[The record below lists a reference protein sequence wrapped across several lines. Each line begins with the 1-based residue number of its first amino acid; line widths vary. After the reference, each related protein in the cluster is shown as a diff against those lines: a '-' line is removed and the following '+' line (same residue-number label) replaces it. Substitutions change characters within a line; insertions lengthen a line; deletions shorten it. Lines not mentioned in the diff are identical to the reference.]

1 MIKIFIN
8 SQLRD
13 INISLGE
20 AINVSELDNILFQI
34 DLDGIP
40 PKVYIEDYKVYLERK
55 NNFFVSQKHQF
66 FRESFGL
73 SYLRIYHN
81 NEVYEYI
88 FNVLAEKVTSDQAQA
103 IIEYVYAKNPNLLK
117 VNLSRTTIQQNLV
130 RDDDTHFESFL
141 DFTQSFINYLDSKKS
156 YLKNLVKMKSIYKKE
171 INNNGTNQIIDPEDV
186 LFNLDKIYHDNTS
199 SDIYINRNYYSASNL
214 PSNSLTE
221 TFDFK
226 DNQIILSSLIY
237 TQINLKK
244 FLDILNGIDLINP
257 VNSDKE
263 YNSFSSYSNNR
274 HDISKVI
281 LKITSVGLIK
291 RITLILKEVEYY
303 IHFFKNILKVS
314 HKKPIY
320 PEITKLTMVN
330 PFYKD
335 IFLKIKNIYE
345 CGAFGIDGVTAKIKI
360 RSMSKIY
367 EFFCLYKMIDSFE
380 NLGFFIKQ
388 EIKNGDIPQ
397 TITMERDDK
406 ILIIYYEKLIHYVDV
421 LNKKESGLVSVN
433 YYHKDK
439 DYNFYNPDYVIE
451 IHDKVSSN
459 IFYYI
464 LDAKFRKSRN
474 LINDS
479 TLLKIKGKY
488 FDNLRYFNCKNNT
501 LSNRNILGNIILYQG
516 LDDFQLYENQNLS
529 DFVSIPIFEA
539 KSLYENID
547 QKFMNDLIRYTD

>member
-8 SQLRD
+8 SQPRD

-20 AINVSELDNILFQI
+20 AINVSELDNISFQI

-156 YLKNLVKMKSIYKKE
+156 YLKNLVKIKSISKKE
-171 INNNGTNQIIDPEDV
+171 INNNRTNQIIDPEDV
-186 LFNLDKIYHDNTS
+186 LFNLDKIYQDNTS
-199 SDIYINRNYYSASNL
+199 SDIYINRSYYSASNL

-226 DNQIILSSLIY
+226 DNQIILSGLIY

-244 FLDILNGIDLINP
+244 FLDILNGIDLISP

-263 YNSFSSYSNNR
+263 YSVFSSYTNNR

-291 RITLILKEVEYY
+291 RITLILKEIEYY
-303 IHFFKNILKVS
+303 IHFFKNTLKVS
-314 HKKPIY
+314 HKRPIY
-320 PEITKLTMVN
+320 PEFTKLTMVN

-335 IFLKIKNIYE
+335 IFLKIKKIYE
-345 CGAFGIDGVTAKIKI
+345 CGAFGIEGVTAKIKI

-367 EFFCLYKMIDSFE
+367 EFFCLYKMIESFE

-388 EIKNGDIPQ
+388 EIKDGDIPQ

-406 ILIIYYEKLIHYVDV
+406 ILTIHYEKLIHYVDV
-421 LNKKESGLVSVN
+421 LNKEESGLVSVN
-433 YYHKDK
+433 YSHKDK
-439 DYNFYNPDYVIE
+439 DYNFYNPDYIIE
-451 IHDKVSSN
+451 IYDKNSSN

-474 LINDS
+474 LINDN
-479 TLLKIKGKY
+479 TLMKIKGKY
-488 FDNLRYFNCKNNT
+488 FENLRYFNCKNNT

-516 LDDFQLYENQNLS
+516 LDDFNLYENKHLS
-529 DFVSIPIFEA
+529 DFVSIPLFEA